1 LKQIGAIL
9 LIIPFLLQTFNRL
22 LIVADYYVNT
32 MSFAIHCENK
42 DKPMLHCNDKCQ
54 MMKQL
59 SKAEK
64 NEQKNP
70 EQKLKNKEKVSIF
83 NQHHLTLSIPNTTA
97 TNQNFCSITKFV
109 HPVKMALATFHPP
122 G

>member
-1 LKQIGAIL
+1 M
-9 LIIPFLLQTFNRL
+9 QTFNRL
-22 LIVADYYVNT
+22 LIVADYYINT
-32 MSFAIHCENK
+32 NSFAIHCENK
-42 DKPMLHCNDKCQ
+42 DKPMLHCNGKCQ

-70 EQKLKNKEKVSIF
+70 EQKLNNKDEVSVF
-83 NQHHLTLSIPNTTA
+83 NQHHLTFAIPNTTA
-97 TNQNFCSITKFV
+97 INQNFFV
-109 HPVKMALATFHPP
+109 LTQIGHPVKLTLAIFHPP

>member
-1 LKQIGAIL
+1 
-9 LIIPFLLQTFNRL
+9 
-22 LIVADYYVNT
+22 
-32 MSFAIHCENK
+32 
-42 DKPMLHCNDKCQ
+42 MLHCNDKCQ

-97 TNQNFCSITKFV
+97 TKQNFCSITQIG